1 MISNIIN
8 YGGMF
13 VLAVMITRMLG
24 VDALGEFTL
33 IFAITSILTSVN
45 EFGFATLLVRKINE
59 NRKNV
64 FTILYNVNTFK
75 ILFGV
80 IIIII
85 AALIVYLI
93 PGNGLSI
100 ALAAGLAIVIPKS
113 IQASYESSLRA
124 LMKQVFSAI
133 LKSINTL
140 IQIVLAY
147 LMLINSF
154 DLFSLLVMI
163 LIAEILTTLI
173 FKFQNRFIW
182 LNILNNKHTSVSFSF
197 KKIVVLLK
205 ESWLFLANNFLT
217 LSMPRI
223 NILMIGYI
231 ISQAAAGIFSAAS
244 RIVSSIGL
252 LSGALFN
259 TYYPALIN
267 LKDKPKE
274 QFRFTSKILTYSLI
288 AGLLINALIYFLAGI
303 IIDLTFKI
311 DEAKL
316 ILKILSFTVLPILLS
331 SVLKAFFY
339 AYFKE
344 NYLFILFVIWWIF
357 NVIIGYIFIYYG
369 GIIGFA
375 YSSII
380 TEFLF
385 FGILLSKYYK
395 EKIKLDQVIV
405 N

>member
-1 MISNIIN
+1 MKT
-8 YGGMF
+8 
-13 VLAVMITRMLG
+13 V
-24 VDALGEFTL
+24 
-33 IFAITSILTSVN
+33 
-45 EFGFATLLVRKINE
+45 
-59 NRKNV
+59 KNV

-154 DLFSLLVMI
+154 DLFSLLAMI
-163 LIAEILTTLI
+163 LIVETSTTLI
-173 FKFQNRFIW
+173 FKFQNRSVW
-182 LNILNNKHTSVSFSF
+182 LKILNNKYTSVSFSF
-197 KKIVVLLK
+197 KKIIVLLK
-205 ESWLFLANNFLT
+205 ESWLFLTNNFLT

-231 ISQAAAGIFSAAS
+231 ISQAAVGIFSAAS

-252 LSGALFN
+252 LSGA
-259 TYYPALIN
+259 YLIH
-267 LKDKPKE
+267 
-274 QFRFTSKILTYSLI
+274 
-288 AGLLINALIYFLAGI
+288 I
-303 IIDLTFKI
+303 I
-311 DEAKL
+311 
-316 ILKILSFTVLPILLS
+316 PH
-331 SVLKAFFY
+331 
-339 AYFKE
+339 
-344 NYLFILFVIWWIF
+344 
-357 NVIIGYIFIYYG
+357 
-369 GIIGFA
+369 
-375 YSSII
+375 
-380 TEFLF
+380 
-385 FGILLSKYYK
+385 
-395 EKIKLDQVIV
+395 
-405 N
+405 